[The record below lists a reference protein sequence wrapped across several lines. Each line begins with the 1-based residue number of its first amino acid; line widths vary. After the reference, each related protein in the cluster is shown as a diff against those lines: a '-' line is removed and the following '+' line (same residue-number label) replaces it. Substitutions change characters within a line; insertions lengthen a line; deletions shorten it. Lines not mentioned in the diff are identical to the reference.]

1 MSKVWEK
8 DNKRFCILPFS
19 HFSPRADGK
28 VKLCSECRYFE
39 GIPKSGTVDE
49 IDMKTGLIPGIEPFN
64 LNEGDTLED
73 IWDSEFY
80 KDIRRKMLDGEHISL
95 CEQCYHDDNIAGHE
109 NLIYPI
115 EDVFQPAPI
124 TQSKRW
130 SLTYGQEFVND
141 YKDIIQYADDNN
153 GHMGE
158 HLPQR
163 YEMRLSNKCNLAC
176 RMCSPEN
183 SSLFAKEIVN
193 NKELFTWTDVKKW
206 EKYLPGKLELDENP
220 ELIDSIIKALPNMHF
235 LELLGGEPTLH
246 NGIWKVI
253 QAAVDTGHASHI
265 IIDGHTNLQKLE
277 EWQIELLTQFKRI
290 KLGISIDAYKEE
302 NHYIRWPANWDIIEE
317 KMKLLSKLKKENS
330 WIRVHSVLQFF
341 NAPTFYKLCQ
351 WVDEIN
357 TEHDLGLYHSMD
369 KVVLNL
375 IYRAELLPKDLR
387 LEGASKLKQFVDS
400 SNLCNVNSPYKAQR
414 YGKDRVKQQRLVYNS
429 MIEYLS
435 KDYDINELNKGLGSG
450 GWRKYNYDILLK
462 STLALD
468 KVRKISYKDVFPH
481 LPALEDLSVV

>member
-8 DNKRFCILPFS
+8 DNKTFCILPFS

-28 VKLCSECRYFE
+28 VKLCSECKHFE

-49 IDMKTGLIPGIEPFN
+49 IDMSTGLIPDVEPFN
-64 LNEGDTLED
+64 LNNGDTLED

-80 KDIRRKMLDGEHISL
+80 KDIRRKMLSGEHISL

-130 SLTYGQEFVND
+130 SLTYGQEFIND

-183 SSLFAKEIVN
+183 STLLAKEVVN

-206 EKYLPGKLELDENP
+206 EKYLPGKLELDKNP

-235 LELLGGEPTLH
+235 LELHGGEPTLH
-246 NGIWKVI
+246 DGIWKVI
-253 QAAVDTGHASHI
+253 QAAVDGNHAHHI

-277 EWQIELLTQFKRI
+277 EWQVDLLNHFKRI

-302 NHYIRWPANWDIIEE
+302 NHYIRWPANWDLIEE
-317 KMKLLSKLKKENS
+317 KIKLLNILNKEKS
-330 WIRVHSVLQFF
+330 WLSIHSVLQFF
-341 NAPTFYKLCQ
+341 NAATLYKLS
-351 WVDEIN
+351 WWIDEIN
-357 TEHDLGLYHSMD
+357 TEYNLGLYHRID
-369 KVVLNL
+369 KVVLTL
-375 IYRAELLPKDLR
+375 HYRAEMLPKELR
-387 LEGASKLKQFVDS
+387 IQGANQLEEFIKT
-400 SNLCNVNSPYKAQR
+400 SNLCNNDSQYVAQR
-414 YGKDRVKQQRLVYNS
+414 YGKNKSKQQINIYNS
-429 MIEYLS
+429 MIEYLK
-435 KDYDINELNKGLGSG
+435 KDYDINELNRNLGEG
-450 GWRKYNYDILLK
+450 GWRNYDYNFLLQQ
-462 STLALD
+462 TLVLD
-468 KVRKISYKDVFPH
+468 KIRKQNYRKVFPH
-481 LPALEDLSVV
+481 LPDLKDLI